1 VVVIVVL
8 TLNKSPRNSKN
19 VATVGYDVS
28 IAPSQPPSASPT
40 TTSTFAELLSTLES
54 LYESCDGAE
63 NFATVFA
70 NESSPQHLAASWAA
84 DSASIVG
91 INGDDVRMINRFAL
105 ATLYFATNGDEWYM
119 CGRGSTFC
127 DASQEWLTGEN
138 ECDWH
143 AIGCEDDDF
152 HITDIFFPTNGEKSN
167 NIRGTLPY
175 ELSFLPRL
183 AVFIIS
189 RGPISGPFPD
199 WSDLSTLEHL
209 VLNNHEF
216 T

>member
-1 VVVIVVL
+1 MPEHRVREEDEKNRRFYALGVIFFAVTILLVVVVIVVL

-152 HITDIFFPTNGEKSN
+152 HITDIFFRKFSTNH
-167 NIRGTLPY
+167 
-175 ELSFLPRL
+175 
-183 AVFIIS
+183 S
-189 RGPISGPFPD
+189 RQ
-199 WSDLSTLEHL
+199 
-209 VLNNHEF
+209 
-216 T
+216 